1 MTILYKL
8 IGPNGWAR
16 PVEDV
21 ELTWTA
27 DLHTNTLE
35 KGTHLCASP
44 LFHAH
49 EHPLIAVLMNP
60 IQARFNPTTMRLFV
74 AEGEIVACEGQLKCG
89 VFSLEIIEEIPVPVL
104 TNEQRIRLAILSVK
118 EVIASP
124 VWHDW
129 ADEWLKDEDRSP
141 EAAERMI
148 NFLNSAPK
156 KNLYEAA
163 RLATWAAL
171 RSSWSDFCAEQAAK
185 SIQMAVRAQNSLDL
199 MALLN
204 HAQP

>member
-27 DLHTNTLE
+27 DLRTNTLE

-60 IQARFNPTTMRLFV
+60 IQAHFDPVTMRLFV

-118 EVIASP
+118 EVSASP
-124 VWHDW
+124 VWRDW
-129 ADEWLKDEDRSP
+129 ADEWLKGEDRSP
-141 EAAERMI
+141 EAAERVI

-156 KNLYEAA
+156 NNFYEAA

-171 RSSWSDFCAEQAAK
+171 RSSWSDFCAEHAAK

-199 MALLN
+199 LALLN

>member
-1 MTILYKL
+1 MLVYEK
-8 IGPNGWAR
+8 
-16 PVEDV
+16 

-60 IQARFNPTTMRLFV
+60 IQARFNPATMRLFV

-118 EVIASP
+118 EVSASP
-124 VWHDW
+124 VWRDW
-129 ADEWLKDEDRSP
+129 ADEWLKGEDRSGTTCRSMSSSASACSP
-141 EAAERMI
+141 AASVM
-148 NFLNSAPK
+148 
-156 KNLYEAA
+156 
-163 RLATWAAL
+163 
-171 RSSWSDFCAEQAAK
+171 
-185 SIQMAVRAQNSLDL
+185 
-199 MALLN
+199 
-204 HAQP
+204 

>member
-1 MTILYKL
+1 MTKLYKL
-8 IGPNGWAR
+8 TDEQGRTRAG
-16 PVEDV
+16 EDN
-21 ELTWTA
+21 ELTWAVGVEHKTAGTGTQLCTA
-27 DLHTNTLE
+27 DVI
-35 KGTHLCASP
+35 
-44 LFHAH
+44 HAY

-60 IQARFNPTTMRLFV
+60 VHAMLNPATMRLFV

-118 EVIASP
+118 EVSASP
-124 VWHDW
+124 VWRDW
-129 ADEWLKDEDRSP
+129 ADEWLKGEDRSP
-141 EAAERMI
+141 EAAERVI

-156 KNLYEAA
+156 NNFYEAA

-171 RSSWSDFCAEQAAK
+171 RSSWSDFCAEHAAK

-199 MALLN
+199 LALLN